1 MIQEIHNPFSVD
13 RKLPI
18 RRPGQ
23 NFFRFLGVAG
33 GTIERS
39 CYSTL
44 PPLVK
49 IERDYEG
56 ETGGHHNVG
65 NSAIRAAKQQ
75 ACASSVTVKAIGSG
89 SAALAA
95 CESGCPGDSASP
107 KAACEA

>member
-1 MIQEIHNPFSVD
+1 MLLHTSPTCED
-13 RKLPI
+13 R
-18 RRPGQ
+18 
-23 NFFRFLGVAG
+23 
-33 GTIERS
+33 ER
-39 CYSTL
+39 
-44 PPLVK
+44 
-49 IERDYEG
+49 YEG